1 MYTPLKLFWQITIT
15 DTKTGKIIRR
25 TRKRLSHSFVKQ
37 FLQLLEFSFRHAWG
51 GAGDTVNIIDT
62 GNTSRA
68 AAMDT
73 MNSATTAVP
82 RYFFAVDAPEDDDTY
97 GIVVGSDNTAE
108 DNTDYK
114 LNTQIADGAA
124 AGELDYT
131 SHTWVT
137 SAVVGA
143 NVDFQIQRPF
153 INNSGGNVTI
163 EECGIYLK
171 TWCVSGSTMV
181 TGYIF
186 CIVRDTTGTVTVA
199 DGQTATVDYTFRTT
213 V

>member
-1 MYTPLKLFWQITIT
+1 MFANMKLYLQITIT

-25 TRKRLSHSFVKQ
+25 TRKRLSRSFVIQ
-37 FLQLLEFSFRHAWG
+37 YLQMIEASFRHAY
-51 GAGDTVNIIDT
+51 AATGDTVSIKDT
-62 GNTSRA
+62 SNTARDCL
-68 AAMDT
+68 MT
-73 MNSATTAVP
+73 NTGAVT
-82 RYFFAVDAPEDDDTY
+82 YALNGFFAVDALEDDDTY

-108 DNTDYK
+108 DNLDYK
-114 LNTQIADGAA
+114 LNTQIADGAV
-124 AGELDYT
+124 AGELDY
-131 SHTWVT
+131 SAHTFIT
-137 SAVVGA
+137 SAEVGA

-163 EECGIYLK
+163 EEAGIYIK
-171 TWCVSGSTMV
+171 TIFSANAATAW
-181 TGYIF
+181 IF